1 MKKNIYLTIIAIL
14 FLLIFI
20 YLSYIIFNK
29 YELKT
34 SIEKEVLNF
43 SEKNDNIVFNIEKLT
58 FFSSSN
64 SDQNTSSRN
73 HFTIQNL
80 YQYTDIAFF
89 INSTTEEKTARNTL
103 KSVYIDNIVFDSPS
117 LIGTQNLFFKS
128 VHSFTKNEIIE
139 ENLIADK
146 LEFQITSNDSDPLSS
161 PILYN
166 NLANPIT
173 LSYIN
178 QNLKT
183 DYTFTDTSIPI
194 TYDGSL
200 LKRCNITLNSLQTN
214 FSFDVH
220 ITNNLDEEFITTV
233 YVDIPLKSSDDDI
246 YSGKV
251 NLEENVHFD
260 FLMI

>member
-1 MKKNIYLTIIAIL
+1 MKKNIFLTIIAIL
-14 FLLIFI
+14 FLVIFI

-34 SIEKEVLNF
+34 SIENEVLNF

-89 INSTTEEKTARNTL
+89 INSTTEEKTAKNTL

-139 ENLIADK
+139 ENLISDK

-161 PILYN
+161 PVLYN

-200 LKRCNITLNSLQTN
+200 LKRCNITLNSLHTN

-251 NLEENVHFD
+251 NLEEIVNFE